1 MVSPTPKISPAPK
14 APYHHAI
21 PRFIL
26 RRFAHGPKKSKA
38 QRNKEFRQTGVDPN
52 YIWFYDIATGALT
65 SQSVGS
71 IYGVPDLYADSRA
84 VNPQELEKK
93 FSFLERD
100 AAKIIETI
108 HTAEVAN
115 SSSRQVTMKREDL
128 ETLRKFLFLQHYRAA
143 RMSISYF
150 DEGHPENAPVRD
162 WIVKYKDTHHLN
174 SSNDLWLHVLRYY
187 LDTPA
192 YLIQKHALDM
202 YDKYGGFIEV
212 HLMMQ
217 HRVDPN
223 MEHYPALAY
232 QNQAGMYFL
241 CIWEAADGDE
251 FILSNDGFGLW
262 EGSINGAPC
271 AHRLFVI
278 SPRTAIVLRSNFLRP
293 GLASTDSLI
302 VHSDF
307 ADINPPVP
315 ISNPLDL
322 SDLEL
327 KTRSDSLMAS
337 RTREDVF
344 RLPVFKLSHKH
355 TQAMNS
361 VVFTNA
367 HKDGSITFLSREC
380 MSRTLQAHCTNFEYR
395 QDECRYRSFLNVLG
409 TLASVQSP
417 QLQTI
422 PPSVLTDI
430 PEYVHEELYVLL
442 MRITLGITASSSQYD
457 TSVVVI
463 ETLSFKRTAFSV
475 EHAQLASSAIEN
487 CCSRLHISQ
496 LSPTTSEKSFVLTRK
511 LSTDKANALLD
522 VMFAFL
528 NMHRCPL
535 DPIVDLQHCMAV
547 VAVLQ
552 WSVKHGEAFEKII
565 SFDNSPSGHLS
576 TALKALR
583 TQSLVESLQNLHP
596 EDCLKQMV
604 THIAGGMIEYPS
616 KYDRAYALYVQ
627 ASKCS
632 GDFFLDETK
641 RLSSE
646 VISRMKLILK
656 PPHADFKPNSE
667 AALVEHLSKNKT
679 KILFI
684 RLDQLF
690 NTLGFP
696 RTVSE
701 GANTFESSI
710 LILIREVVY
719 VEFLTWCAQNRHD
732 TLDILFFAQGLRN
745 MQDIRSLHLEDIIRQ

>member
-1 MVSPTPKISPAPK
+1 MVSPTPKTSPAPK

-26 RRFAHGPKKSKA
+26 RRFAHGPKKSKS

-52 YIWFYDIATGALT
+52 YVWFYDIATGALT

-100 AAKIIETI
+100 PAKIIETI
-108 HTAEVAN
+108 HTAEVGN

-143 RMSISYF
+143 RMSMSYF

-162 WIVKYKDTHHLN
+162 WIDKYKDTHHLN
-174 SSNDLWLHVLRYY
+174 SSNDVWLRHVLRYY

-192 YLIQKHALDM
+192 YLIQKHALDI
-202 YDKYGGFIEV
+202 YAKLIRTWSTIPPWPIRIKLVCIFFASGK
-212 HLMMQ
+212 Q
-217 HRVDPN
+217 R
-223 MEHYPALAY
+223 MEMNSSCL
-232 QNQAGMYFL
+232 
-241 CIWEAADGDE
+241 
-251 FILSNDGFGLW
+251 NDGFGLW

-293 GLASTDSLI
+293 GLASTDSLF

-344 RLPVFKLSHKH
+344 RLHVFRLPVFKLSRKH
-355 TQAMNS
+355 TQAMNA

-367 HKDGSITFLSREC
+367 HKDGSITFLSREY
-380 MSRTLQAHCTNFEYR
+380 MSRTLQAHCTNFKYR
-395 QDECRYRSFLNVLG
+395 QDE
-409 TLASVQSP
+409 SP

-442 MRITLGITASSSQYD
+442 MRITPGITASSSQYD

-475 EHAQLASSAIEN
+475 EHAELASSAIEN

-552 WSVKHGEAFEKII
+552 WAVKHGEAFEKII

-583 TQSLVESLQNLHP
+583 TQRLVESLQNLHP

-616 KYDRAYALYVQ
+616 KYDRAYALHVQ

-632 GDFFLDETK
+632 GDLFLDETK

-646 VISRMKLILK
+646 VISRMKLMLK

-710 LILIREVVY
+710 LILIREVVH

-732 TLDILFFAQGLRN
+732 TLDILFFAQGLRT
-745 MQDIRSLHLEDIIRQ
+745 MQDIRSLHLEDIIRQLHPK

>member
-1 MVSPTPKISPAPK
+1 MVSPTPKTSPAPK

-52 YIWFYDIATGALT
+52 YVWFYDIATGALT

-71 IYGVPDLYADSRA
+71 IYGVPDLYADGRA

-108 HTAEVAN
+108 HTAEVGN
-115 SSSRQVTMKREDL
+115 SSSRQVAMKREDL

-143 RMSISYF
+143 RMSMSYF

-162 WIVKYKDTHHLN
+162 WIDKYKDTHHLN

-232 QNQAGMYFL
+232 QNQAGVFFL
-241 CIWEAADGDE
+241 SIWEAADGVE
-251 FILSNDGFGLW
+251 FILFNTGFGLW
-262 EGSINGAPC
+262 EALVPQSFC
-271 AHRLFVI
+271 EVI
-278 SPRTAIVLRSNFLRP
+278 SW
-293 GLASTDSLI
+293 ASTDSLF

-307 ADINPPVP
+307 ADINPPVPVP

-327 KTRSDSLMAS
+327 KTGSDSLMAS

-344 RLPVFKLSHKH
+344 RLPVFKLSRKH

-367 HKDGSITFLSREC
+367 HKDGSITFLSREY

-395 QDECRYRSFLNVLG
+395 QDEYRYRSFLNVLD

-442 MRITLGITASSSQYD
+442 MRITLGITASQYD
-457 TSVVVI
+457 ASVVVI
-463 ETLSFKRTAFSV
+463 ETLSSKRTAFSV
-475 EHAQLASSAIEN
+475 EHAELASSAIEN

-496 LSPTTSEKSFVLTRK
+496 LSSTR
-511 LSTDKANALLD
+511 
-522 VMFAFL
+522 
-528 NMHRCPL
+528 
-535 DPIVDLQHCMAV
+535 
-547 VAVLQ
+547 
-552 WSVKHGEAFEKII
+552 VKK
-565 SFDNSPSGHLS
+565 
-576 TALKALR
+576 
-583 TQSLVESLQNLHP
+583 
-596 EDCLKQMV
+596 
-604 THIAGGMIEYPS
+604 
-616 KYDRAYALYVQ
+616 
-627 ASKCS
+627 
-632 GDFFLDETK
+632 
-641 RLSSE
+641 
-646 VISRMKLILK
+646 
-656 PPHADFKPNSE
+656 
-667 AALVEHLSKNKT
+667 
-679 KILFI
+679 
-684 RLDQLF
+684 
-690 NTLGFP
+690 
-696 RTVSE
+696 VS
-701 GANTFESSI
+701 
-710 LILIREVVY
+710 Y
-719 VEFLTWCAQNRHD
+719 
-732 TLDILFFAQGLRN
+732 
-745 MQDIRSLHLEDIIRQ
+745 

>member
-1 MVSPTPKISPAPK
+1 
-14 APYHHAI
+14 
-21 PRFIL
+21 
-26 RRFAHGPKKSKA
+26 
-38 QRNKEFRQTGVDPN
+38 
-52 YIWFYDIATGALT
+52 
-65 SQSVGS
+65 
-71 IYGVPDLYADSRA
+71 
-84 VNPQELEKK
+84 
-93 FSFLERD
+93 
-100 AAKIIETI
+100 
-108 HTAEVAN
+108 
-115 SSSRQVTMKREDL
+115 MKREDL

-143 RMSISYF
+143 RTSMSYF

-162 WIVKYKDTHHLN
+162 WIDKYKDTHHLN

-271 AHRLFVI
+271 THRLFVI
-278 SPRTAIVLRSNFLRP
+278 SPRTAIVLRNNFLRP
-293 GLASTDSLI
+293 GLASTDSLF

-315 ISNPLDL
+315 ISNPLDS

-327 KTRSDSLMAS
+327 ETRSDSLMAS

-367 HKDGSITFLSREC
+367 HKDGSITFLSREY

-395 QDECRYRSFLNVLG
+395 QDEYRYRSFLNVLD
-409 TLASVQSP
+409 TLASVQK
-417 QLQTI
+417 
-422 PPSVLTDI
+422 
-430 PEYVHEELYVLL
+430 
-442 MRITLGITASSSQYD
+442 
-457 TSVVVI
+457 
-463 ETLSFKRTAFSV
+463 TLSSKRTAFSV
-475 EHAQLASSAIEN
+475 EHAELASGAIEN

-496 LSPTTSEKSFVLTRK
+496 LSPTTSEKR
-511 LSTDKANALLD
+511 
-522 VMFAFL
+522 
-528 NMHRCPL
+528 
-535 DPIVDLQHCMAV
+535 
-547 VAVLQ
+547 
-552 WSVKHGEAFEKII
+552 
-565 SFDNSPSGHLS
+565 
-576 TALKALR
+576 
-583 TQSLVESLQNLHP
+583 
-596 EDCLKQMV
+596 
-604 THIAGGMIEYPS
+604 MIEYSS

-632 GDFFLDETK
+632 GDLFLDETK

-646 VISRMKLILK
+646 VISRMKLMLK
-656 PPHADFKPNSE
+656 PPNADFKPNSE

-745 MQDIRSLHLEDIIRQ
+745 TQNIRSLHWKILFDNSTSKVNIQ